1 MWLYFLTC
9 WLTFLGWHKDQYLLQ
24 AGKPVPLCIKQDTIS
39 KSMNQTNIMTKE
51 TMDNVCIGHCETFQ
65 LPKFD
70 LETRS
75 TEKTFKV
82 TPLFQLISADLHVE
96 LRIKPG
102 TFCLEGSWELMYLIY
117 SVHAYICPLRG
128 T

>member
-1 MWLYFLTC
+1 M
-9 WLTFLGWHKDQYLLQ
+9 
-24 AGKPVPLCIKQDTIS
+24 PLCIKQDTIS

-102 TFCLEGSWELMYLIY
+102 TFCLEGRDLMYLY
-117 SVHAYICPLRG
+117 SVPTFAQSGVHKIDP
-128 T
+128 TI